1 MLKPGRLYQVQ
12 ALAQA
17 SRDKMATSDLE
28 QKVLTDDSAAKTARA
43 RLAEAQERVNEIR
56 NRVRNLIESDPEIKS
71 ALQAMR
77 DSAEDAEA
85 AGTKVKRIRDKIA
98 ADAAKLN
105 REQQQV
111 KQRLPQPPTSG
122 IKQAQQVLQPL
133 LIGHLHEPHL
143 MRLIFLNLVTVR
155 QPLPQV

>member
-1 MLKPGRLYQVQ
+1 MI
-12 ALAQA
+12 
-17 SRDKMATSDLE
+17 
-28 QKVLTDDSAAKTARA
+28 A

-56 NRVRNLIESDPEIKS
+56 NRVRSLIDSDPEIKS

-111 KQRLPQPPTSG
+111 KQAEAADKAND
-122 IKQAQQVLQPL
+122 KQNNAKKPNVK
-133 LIGHLHEPHL
+133 G
-143 MRLIFLNLVTVR
+143 RK
-155 QPLPQV
+155 